1 MNKPHESR
9 NSEPNKQSP
18 RNIFENFSCSWALEN
33 FSQSR
38 GLRTDISQKTVVGCP
53 WIVWNIFRINHL
65 PSGWI
70 SVSFYFMLCHPKN
83 MPEKKKKVLCRFI
96 LKISLKYFSTNCLCT
111 KTLLYSGDIFC
122 SLIIAVIDWIV
133 PINSTFRDVYDLSGK
148 RMEEMAYFSK
158 NELC

>member
-1 MNKPHESR
+1 
-9 NSEPNKQSP
+9 
-18 RNIFENFSCSWALEN
+18 
-33 FSQSR
+33 
-38 GLRTDISQKTVVGCP
+38 
-53 WIVWNIFRINHL
+53 
-65 PSGWI
+65 
-70 SVSFYFMLCHPKN
+70 
-83 MPEKKKKVLCRFI
+83 MPEKKKKVLCRFY
-96 LKISLKYFSTNCLCT
+96 LKNFTYMFFNELLCT